1 MSSSATEL
9 ANPARS
15 EYSNSNKDGE
25 EHRIDVLLESH
36 ELAAL
41 DLWIAMN
48 PLVDLSRQQAIK
60 AILTRTIL
68 KQC

>member
-15 EYSNSNKDGE
+15 EYAHTNKDE
-25 EHRIDVLLESH
+25 AERRIDVLLESY

-48 PLVDLSRQQAIK
+48 PLVDLSHQQAIK
-60 AILTRTIL
+60 TILTRTIL
-68 KQC
+68 KQF